1 MKNIILLAL
10 LLLIVGCTPN
20 PKIEP
25 GDTIKKC
32 VITNLYLREEMSTI
46 EPGPCYIYT
55 TDCGDVLQ
63 TRNPNS
69 YNVGDTIFYIHK
81 KTPNN

>member
-1 MKNIILLAL
+1 MKTIILLSL
-10 LLLIVGCTPN
+10 LLLIVGCGPN

-55 TDCGDVLQ
+55 TDCGYVLQ

-69 YNVGDTIFYIHK
+69 YNIGDTLFYVYK
-81 KTPNN
+81 RQTP

>member
-1 MKNIILLAL
+1 MKTIILLSS
-10 LLLIVGCTPN
+10 LLLIVGCGPN
-20 PKIEP
+20 LKIEA

-69 YNVGDTIFYIHK
+69 YNIGDTIFYVQK
-81 KTPNN
+81 RRKP